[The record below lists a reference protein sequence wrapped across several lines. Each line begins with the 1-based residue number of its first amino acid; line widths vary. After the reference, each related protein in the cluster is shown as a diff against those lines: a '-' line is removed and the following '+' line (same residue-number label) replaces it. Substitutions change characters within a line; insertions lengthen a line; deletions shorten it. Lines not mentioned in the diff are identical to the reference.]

1 MASTGLLKVLFAS
14 LLSLTGCYWVLLGL
28 IQLDR
33 LEMGIRGLYWIAKGL
48 FSPLLRGISITGF

>member
-14 LLSLTGCYWVLLGL
+14 LLSLTGCYCVLLGL

-48 FSPLLRGISITGF
+48 FSPLLSFTGF